1 MRKKEISN
9 EYKAIS
15 NLLESLYL
23 DSKYE
28 DVINIR
34 DKYQDSFLFDESTEE
49 YPQIIE
55 IFTGSYIE
63 LNMFSEALFFINR
76 HIEFLKSRGY
86 KDEDGMDDLTTFFE
100 FKIIVYQKIKNIRKE
115 YQAIKEYMSLGGTDQ
130 NVIEIMSEIESVI
143 IHRFY
148 YANKILI
155 RLAIFFTLLIV
166 VFPSIFRN
174 PYISIGTSL
183 VIIWGL
189 LIHVFH
195 EKTKQILTKLVL
207 S

>member
-1 MRKKEISN
+1 
-9 EYKAIS
+9 
-15 NLLESLYL
+15 
-23 DSKYE
+23 
-28 DVINIR
+28 
-34 DKYQDSFLFDESTEE
+34 
-49 YPQIIE
+49 
-55 IFTGSYIE
+55 
-63 LNMFSEALFFINR
+63 
-76 HIEFLKSRGY
+76 
-86 KDEDGMDDLTTFFE
+86 
-100 FKIIVYQKIKNIRKE
+100 
-115 YQAIKEYMSLGGTDQ
+115 MSLGGTDQ
-130 NVIEIMSEIESVI
+130 NVIEIMSEIESMI
-143 IHRFY
+143 IHKFY

-183 VIIWGL
+183 VIIWGI